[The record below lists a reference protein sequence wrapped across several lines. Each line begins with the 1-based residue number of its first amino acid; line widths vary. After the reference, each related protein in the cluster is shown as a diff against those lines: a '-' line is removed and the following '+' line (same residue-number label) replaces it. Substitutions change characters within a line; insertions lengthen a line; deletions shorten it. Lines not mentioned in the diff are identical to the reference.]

1 MNEKNRRLRQ
11 TTTTY
16 SEFRLIKLIRIT
28 VFLVKMKSEEHYWI
42 KRWSEGYFDV
52 NAKGNV
58 VVKPSHQTEG
68 GDLFELIQSLVQ
80 RGIEAP
86 ILIRFNG
93 IIYDRIRVLHE
104 AFQAAI
110 EEYSYR
116 STYQMAFPIKVN
128 PQRHVVEAV
137 QRGGR
142 EYSMGLEV
150 GSKPELISVMAIENN
165 PETLLLCNGYKDI
178 EYISLALLASKL
190 GRRTLII
197 IEQAYELK
205 LVLEAAEK
213 LGLEAQIGF
222 RMKLSNK
229 GTGRWHSSGGESSKF
244 GLFAYEIVA
253 CLDQLQA
260 NGKTH
265 WLKLLHYHMGSQVT
279 SIESIKKA
287 LNEGVRMY
295 TELALKYP
303 SISYFDVGGGLAID
317 YDGSRSVADSSMNY
331 SLEEYARNVVSV
343 IGEACLAAGV
353 PDPIIITECGRT
365 IVAHHSVLITE
376 VIDVT
381 SPPPHI
387 EKLDPPTQHDILVT
401 LVSIYE
407 EINPD
412 NCREFFHDVMELKER
427 ILEEFIYGSLS
438 LEERAF
444 AEKIYNLLLV
454 KIRQIFR
461 ELPYIPEEIE
471 ILDKILLETYFCNF
485 SVFQSLPDSWAI
497 AQLFPV
503 MPIHRLHEK
512 PAHDAVLADLSC
524 DSDGTIDCFIA
535 QKGTNSSIKLHDYRE
550 EPYYLGIFLTGAYQ
564 EILGGL
570 HNLFGDTNVVH
581 AELDENGSWEFSSL
595 VEGDTIGEVL
605 NYVQYNPER
614 LLSQLHVLIER
625 SLKSGQLSPLESA
638 QLKKKFKQA
647 LESYTY
653 LVV

>member
-1 MNEKNRRLRQ
+1 MRNEE
-11 TTTTY
+11 Y
-16 SEFRLIKLIRIT
+16 
-28 VFLVKMKSEEHYWI
+28 YGI

-52 NAKGNV
+52 NASGNV
-58 VVKPSHQTEG
+58 VVKPSRQGEG

-93 IIYDRIRVLHE
+93 IIHDRIRVLHE
-104 AFQAAI
+104 AFEAAI
-110 EEYSYR
+110 QEYSYR
-116 STYQMAFPIKVN
+116 GAYQMAFPIKVN

-137 QRGGR
+137 RKGGR
-142 EYSMGLEV
+142 HYKIGLEV
-150 GSKPELISVMAIENN
+150 GSKPELLSVMAVETD

-178 EYISLALLASKL
+178 EYISLALMASKL
-190 GRRTLII
+190 GRQTLII

-205 LVLEAAEK
+205 LVFEAAEK
-213 LGLEAQIGF
+213 LGLEANIGF

-253 CLDQLQA
+253 CLEQLQA
-260 NGKTH
+260 KGKTH

-295 TELALKYP
+295 TELALQYP
-303 SISYFDVGGGLAID
+303 SLSYFDVGGGLAID
-317 YDGSRSVADSSMNY
+317 YDGSKTVADSSMNY

-343 IGEACLAAGV
+343 IGEECLAAGV
-353 PDPIIITECGRT
+353 PDPIIITECGRA
-365 IVAHHSVLITE
+365 IVAHHSILVTE

-381 SPPPHI
+381 SRPPI
-387 EKLDPPTQHDILVT
+387 VEKLDPPTQHAILTT
-401 LVSIYE
+401 LASNYE
-407 EINPD
+407 EVNPE
-412 NCREFFHDVMELKER
+412 NCREILHDAMELKER
-427 ILEEFIYGSLS
+427 VFEEFIYGTLS
-438 LEERAF
+438 LQERAF
-444 AEKIYNLLLV
+444 AERVYNLLLV
-454 KIRQIFR
+454 KIRHIFR
-461 ELPYIPEEIE
+461 GFSYVPEEIE
-471 ILDKILLETYFCNF
+471 MLDKIMVETYFCNF

-497 AQLFPV
+497 SQLFPI
-503 MPIHRLHEK
+503 MPIHRLHER
-512 PAHDAVLADLSC
+512 PTHDAVLADLSC
-524 DSDGTIDCFIA
+524 DSDGTIDCFIS
-535 QKGTNSSIKLHDYRE
+535 QKGSNASIKLHEYRG

-581 AELDENGSWEFSSL
+581 ADLNEDGSWEFSSL
-595 VEGDTIGEVL
+595 VEGDTIEEVL

-625 SLKSGQLSPLESA
+625 SLKTGQLSPADSA
-638 QLKKKFKQA
+638 KLKKKFKES